1 MEAWMKFVI
10 LFSLVIVASCAQRT
24 PLEQLEAEALTT
36 GDWTAV
42 ERREEQIKE
51 WLESSAPGCPKGLN
65 KYCVEEQ
72 SGIQC
77 YCVPLTVI
85 RE

>member
-1 MEAWMKFVI
+1 MNFVI
-10 LFSLVIVASCAQRT
+10 LFTLAIVASCALQPT
-24 PLEQLEAEALTT
+24 LEQLEGEALTT

-42 ERREEQIKE
+42 ERREEKIKE
-51 WLESSAPGCPKGLN
+51 WLELSAPGCPKGLN

-77 YCVPLTVI
+77 YCVPLTII